1 MLLSSKSYCIGPG
14 GLIHFLNS
22 KSALHRTSEINCSK
36 VHVWQLPTP
45 QCPYPQYLPKA
56 QQNPVTKTS
65 ISLTPFQRIPC
76 SKITH
81 MFYISLLI
89 SQIEIP
95 FLSALTS
102 LVGKLY
108 DSTKSKTK
116 NPFSITFSWTVCI
129 FGSYLS
135 SRISN
140 CRTVF
145 GIGNSNYNSH
155 PSQHPKI
162 FLFFHLFPPPLLNSR
177 KMHSYFLFSLQCLDI
192 KGKNGGWAGSLGLKV
207 LLNWMTS
214 LDR

>member
-1 MLLSSKSYCIGPG
+1 MR

-22 KSALHRTSEINCSK
+22 KLALRRTSEINCSK

-65 ISLTPFQRIPC
+65 ISLTPFQRVPC

-81 MFYISLLI
+81 IFYISLLI
-89 SQIEIP
+89 SQIKIP
-95 FLSALTS
+95 FLSVLTS

-108 DSTKSKTK
+108 DSPKSKTK

-129 FGSYLS
+129 FGLYLS

-145 GIGNSNYNSH
+145 GIGSSNYNPTSAST
-155 PSQHPKI
+155 PRYSSFSMS
-162 FLFFHLFPPPLLNSR
+162 FLLSFWTPEKCILVVC
-177 KMHSYFLFSLQCLDI
+177 SLY
-192 KGKNGGWAGSLGLKV
+192 NV
-207 LLNWMTS
+207 
-214 LDR
+214 